1 MHGYQALFNLNW
13 NFLFS
18 IITFIVLFLILK
30 HFFFE
35 KVHDFMMKRQQEV
48 EDSLNNAA
56 ETSRIADAKLADY
69 EERIANVETESRAII
84 KKARDEAKIQA
95 DGIIDAA
102 NEKAKAAITRS
113 QEEIRREKFNARKEL
128 KEEVGSLAVLA
139 AEKIMEREI
148 DADSQ
153 KDIVDR
159 IIEEAEEKTWK

>member
-69 EERIANVETESRAII
+69 EERIANVETESRA
-84 KKARDEAKIQA
+84 QA

-148 DADSQ
+148 DADRQ